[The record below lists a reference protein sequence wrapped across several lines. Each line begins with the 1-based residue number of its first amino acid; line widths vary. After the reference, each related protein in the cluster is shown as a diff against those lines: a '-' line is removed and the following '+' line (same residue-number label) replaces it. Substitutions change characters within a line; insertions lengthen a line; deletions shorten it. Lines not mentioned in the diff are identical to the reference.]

1 MRLVLDTDA
10 IVQMLQHKFDQYQL
24 EKDSADERLHASQ
37 DSVRLALAPQV
48 ESGILKQDDVDALVA
63 TIADNEMKEFNAR
76 YTDIIPYI
84 VEMEEPN
91 EELFENDE
99 EFLEDGIPVPEPEV

>member
-10 IVQMLQHKFDQYQL
+10 IVQMLQHKFEQYQL

-63 TIADNEMKEFNAR
+63 TIADNEMKEFNVR
-76 YTDIIPYI
+76 YAYV